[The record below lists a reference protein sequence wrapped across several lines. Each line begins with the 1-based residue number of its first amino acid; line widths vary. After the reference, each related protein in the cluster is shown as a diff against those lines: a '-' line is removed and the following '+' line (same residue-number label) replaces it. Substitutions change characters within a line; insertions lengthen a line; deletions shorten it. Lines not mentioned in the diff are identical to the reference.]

1 MAWTSASHKNYHRD
15 YFSLM
20 YTCLVSGGKGSYI
33 NVLLLLMI
41 YRTSEVPS
49 YFNWNM
55 LDCSIL
61 QRKIYPGKQKDLTL
75 LIDCNMLL
83 KKITKQ
89 WKEIHV
95 I

>member
-1 MAWTSASHKNYHRD
+1 MVSSLSSALFLKEGLQFNLLETAQTLIKKQEKMAWTSASHKNYHRD

-49 YFNWNM
+49 YFN
-55 LDCSIL
+55 
-61 QRKIYPGKQKDLTL
+61 
-75 LIDCNMLL
+75 
-83 KKITKQ
+83 
-89 WKEIHV
+89 
-95 I
+95 